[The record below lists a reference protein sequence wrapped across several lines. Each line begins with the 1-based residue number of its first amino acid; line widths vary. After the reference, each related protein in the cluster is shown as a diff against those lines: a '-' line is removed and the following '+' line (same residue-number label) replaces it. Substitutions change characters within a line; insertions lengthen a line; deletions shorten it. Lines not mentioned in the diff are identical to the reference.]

1 MALHFD
7 SSELEQR
14 RERVCAELQQR
25 GLDALLC
32 FRQESDFY
40 LTGYDT
46 FGYCFF
52 QCLLLCAD
60 GRFALLTR
68 VPDLRQAQLTSV
80 IEDIR
85 VWTDQVDSNPP
96 RQLVEMLDEYGC
108 RGKTLG
114 IEFDAYGLNAALW
127 RKLEQEIA
135 GFCDLEDASDLV
147 TRHRV
152 VKSESEIEYVR
163 RAAELADDAL
173 EAALPLIQPGAWE
186 GDILAA
192 MHAAIFSGGGDYP
205 GNEFIIGA
213 GQDALLCR
221 YFSGRKYLQPH
232 DQLTLEWAG
241 AYRHYHAAMMR
252 TVIIGE
258 PDPEH
263 LRMHEIACEALSACE
278 RILRPGVAVGEVF
291 DTHARVADSNGLKQ
305 HRYNACGY
313 SLGATFTPTW
323 MDWPMLYHG
332 NPLVA
337 EPNMVFFMHMIFVN
351 SENQHAMTLGHTVRV
366 TGDGCEPLSRSPLE
380 LIVVN

>member
-1 MALHFD
+1 MAIHFERN
-7 SSELEQR
+7 ELAQR
-14 RERVCAELQQR
+14 RLRVCDELKQR
-25 GLDALLC
+25 GLHGLLC
-32 FRQESDFY
+32 FRQESDYY

-46 FGYCFF
+46 LGYCFF

-68 VPDLRQAQLTSV
+68 SPDLRQAQHTSV

-85 VWTDQVDSNPP
+85 VWVDGSDSNPS
-96 RQLVEMLDEYGC
+96 RQLVEMLDDYDC
-108 RGKTLG
+108 RGETLG
-114 IEFDAYGLNAALW
+114 IEFDAYGLSAGLW
-127 RKLEQEIA
+127 RKLELEME

-173 EAALPLIQPGAWE
+173 DAALPLIQPGAWE

-192 MHAAIFSGGGDYP
+192 MHTAIFSGGGDYA

-213 GQDALLCR
+213 GHDALLCR
-221 YFSGRKYLQPH
+221 YFSGRKHLQAS

-241 AYRHYHAAMMR
+241 AFRHYHAAMMR
-252 TVIIGE
+252 TILIGP
-258 PDPEH
+258 PDDEH
-263 LRMHEIACEALSACE
+263 LRMHEIACEALAGCE
-278 RILRPGVAVGEVF
+278 QTLRPGVAIGEVF
-291 DTHARVADSNGLKQ
+291 DTHARIADANGLQK
-305 HRYNACGY
+305 HRLNACGY
-313 SLGATFTPTW
+313 SLGTTFTPTW

-337 EPNMVFFMHMIFVN
+337 ETNMVFFMHMIFVN
-351 SENQHAMTLGHTVRV
+351 SENEHAMTLGHTVRV
-366 TGDGCEPLSRSPLE
+366 TEDGCECLSRSPLE
-380 LIVVN
+380 LVVIE